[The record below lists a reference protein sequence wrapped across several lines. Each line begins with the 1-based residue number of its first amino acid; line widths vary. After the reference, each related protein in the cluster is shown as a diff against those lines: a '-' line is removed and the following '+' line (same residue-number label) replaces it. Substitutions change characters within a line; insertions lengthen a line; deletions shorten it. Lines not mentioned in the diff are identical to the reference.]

1 MLQCSADLLS
11 AISVLRSR
19 RNPFLP
25 ITVKEKFVEVWFE
38 GGRGLQL
45 TTVFLLL
52 TEKLKPKRIHMI
64 VEFLGIHGFTV
75 QTKHLTVTVPP

>member
-1 MLQCSADLLS
+1 MLQCFADLLS
-11 AISVLRSR
+11 AVSVLRSR

-52 TEKLKPKRIHMI
+52 TEKLKPKHIHMI

-75 QTKHLTVTVPP
+75 QAKHLTVTVPP

>member
-1 MLQCSADLLS
+1 MFCRSALGRFS
-11 AISVLRSR
+11 A
-19 RNPFLP
+19 
-25 ITVKEKFVEVWFE
+25 KESTKSFFGDHCKRE

-45 TTVFLLL
+45 TTVFLLM

>member
-11 AISVLRSR
+11 AVSVLRSR
-19 RNPFLP
+19 RNLFLA
-25 ITVKEKFVEVWFE
+25 ITVKEKFVE
-38 GGRGLQL
+38 GRGLQL
-45 TTVFLLL
+45 TTVFLLP